1 MRRPAKGS
9 TFEETMEG
17 PVDAIDY
24 AEPGTNESVSV
35 LRLCSVFE
43 PPEHVD
49 PATVAGFDPI
59 GGMQNHTA
67 ELTRA
72 LDRLGFRQTVVTS
85 RPPGYPPVS
94 RAGRSTVRRVG
105 LPVPTFRQFYGVA
118 AATRVA
124 RLDHHDVVHMHLG
137 EDLAIV
143 PLGILASKRRA
154 PTVLTVHCDLGH
166 TFNGRGPR
174 AAVLRSLGSRLER
187 IGARRAQAVIVLSEA
202 AKKAM
207 VEWSVRE
214 ERVHVIPP
222 GVVPE
227 LFKGPFV
234 DPLPSVRRPRIVY
247 VGRIAQQKNVQTL
260 VRAIA
265 FLKSDAHL
273 VIVGDGPDRHRMER
287 IAESLD
293 IRDRMT
299 VTGFVRHE
307 KVPAFLH
314 HADVLALPSKFEE
327 LGSVLLEGMCIGMPM
342 VASRVRG
349 IESVIR
355 HESNGLLVSPGDPR
369 ALAAAIDR
377 VLADRVLARRL
388 GQQAHVESGR
398 YTWSALADRVASIYL
413 KVLSDTP
420 PVRHSTT
427 IPR

>member
-1 MRRPAKGS
+1 MDGS
-9 TFEETMEG
+9 
-17 PVDAIDY
+17 VDTIG
-24 AEPGTNESVSV
+24 EVGTGTDESFRV

-49 PATVAGFDPI
+49 PATVARFDPI

-85 RPPGYPPVS
+85 RPPGYPSVS
-94 RAGRSTVRRVG
+94 RAGRFTVHRVG
-105 LPVPTFRQFYGVA
+105 LPIPTFRQFYGVA
-118 AATRVA
+118 AAMRVA
-124 RLDHHDVVHMHLG
+124 HRDHHDIVHMHLG

-143 PLGILASKRRA
+143 PLGAIASKRRA

-166 TFNGRGPR
+166 TFNGRGAR

-187 IGARRAQAVIVLSEA
+187 IGARRAQAVIVLSES

-207 VEWSVRE
+207 TEWSIRE
-214 ERVHVIPP
+214 ERIHVIPP

-247 VGRIAQQKNVQTL
+247 VGRIAQQKDVQTL
-260 VRAIA
+260 VQAIA
-265 FLKSDAHL
+265 FLRRDTHL
-273 VIVGDGPDRHRMER
+273 VIVGDGPDKERMER

-293 IRDRMT
+293 IRARMT
-299 VTGFVRHE
+299 ITGFVRHE
-307 KVPAFLH
+307 RVPAFLH
-314 HADVLALPSKFEE
+314 HADVLVLPSKFEE
-327 LGSVLLEGMCIGMPM
+327 LGSVLLEGMCLGMPI

-349 IESVIR
+349 ITSVID
-355 HESNGLLVSPGDPR
+355 HESNGLLVSPGNPR

-377 VLADRVLARRL
+377 VLASPLLAQRL
-388 GQQAHVESGR
+388 GQRAHAASAR

-413 KVLSDTP
+413 KVLGETSP
-420 PVRHSTT
+420 AR
-427 IPR
+427 R